1 MTNVTVQSQIYRLF
15 ILCSSVSVRW
25 FLTTII
31 PITAQN
37 NRQPFNKVNKRDVS
51 TDANWSW
58 HRHKHWLYSLFQF
71 LGNLRYFAVMLR
83 NLHSDTETKQ
93 NKKKRVRKRV
103 FPQAKADTRRWM
115 LRDSL
120 TSRKFVC
127 WWVWTCRFPPRHFVP
142 PYQRGRCSDATATLS
157 NRENRHLY
165 SRRDQSKTQ
174 PMSSKAGS
182 FSVNFHPDQL
192 WSIFQKPPVT
202 EKKI

>member
-1 MTNVTVQSQIYRLF
+1 MLTGHDTDINIGFTHFSSFSETSATSPLCWETS
-15 ILCSSVSVRW
+15 IL
-25 FLTTII
+25 T
-31 PITAQN
+31 Q
-37 NRQPFNKVNKRDVS
+37 
-51 TDANWSW
+51 
-58 HRHKHWLYSLFQF
+58 
-71 LGNLRYFAVMLR
+71 
-83 NLHSDTETKQ
+83 KQ
-93 NKKKRVRKRV
+93 NKTKKKRVRKRV

-192 WSIFQKPPVT
+192 WTSIFQKPPVT
-202 EKKI
+202 EKKILKKKEYKKNSSIQM